1 MPVGTHAIR
10 RATAEDASTIHELI
24 RALAAYEREP
34 DAVRATPESL
44 AAQMRSER
52 PPFECLLAERDG
64 TGRGGAVAA
73 SGDPPGALGF
83 ALFFTSYS
91 TWRGRPGI
99 WLEDLFVREEERGR
113 GVGGALLRAVGRLAI
128 ARGCARLEFSV
139 LDWNEPAIGF
149 YRSLGAVPM
158 SEWTIF
164 RFDGEALARLGA
176 AAAASDGNSPR

>member
-1 MPVGTHAIR
+1 MPELSIR
-10 RATAEDASTIHELI
+10 RAAPEDAPTIHELI

-44 AAQMRSER
+44 AEQMRWDH
-52 PPFECLLAERDG
+52 PPFECLLAERHAHAHG
-64 TGRGGAVAA
+64 PGPGSGAAA
-73 SGDPPGALGF
+73 AHAVGF

-113 GVGGALLRAVGRLAI
+113 GVGDALLRAVGRLAVE
-128 ARGCARLEFSV
+128 RGCGRLEFSV
-139 LDWNEPAIGF
+139 LDWNQPAIGF

-158 SEWTIF
+158 DAWTIF
-164 RFDGEALARLGA
+164 RFDGDALARFGA
-176 AAAASDGNSPR
+176 A